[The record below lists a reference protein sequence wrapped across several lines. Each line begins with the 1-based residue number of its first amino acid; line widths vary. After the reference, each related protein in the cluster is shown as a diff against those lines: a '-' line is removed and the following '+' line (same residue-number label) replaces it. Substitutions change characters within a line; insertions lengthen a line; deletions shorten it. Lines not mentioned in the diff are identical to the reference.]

1 MEAHQSLGWAVAEG
15 EERKHYKSM
24 PEGPSLS
31 ITPMGHW
38 NFRPT
43 APGRELI
50 RIVRKNSAHLVLP
63 SSAPEQRR
71 HGAGFSLSQPWKQIW
86 EQLQS
91 QLRHLQI
98 AIWPHFP
105 PWCDVNMEMT
115 VEGWL
120 SDSIWEHRTGDWRI
134 SENLV
139 KCRHE
144 VLDPLENVFLTQ

>member
-1 MEAHQSLGWAVAEG
+1 MEAHQTVGCAVAEG

-31 ITPMGHW
+31 ITPVGHW

-71 HGAGFSLSQPWKQIW
+71 HGAGFSLSQP
-86 EQLQS
+86 
-91 QLRHLQI
+91 
-98 AIWPHFP
+98 
-105 PWCDVNMEMT
+105 
-115 VEGWL
+115 
-120 SDSIWEHRTGDWRI
+120 
-134 SENLV
+134 
-139 KCRHE
+139 
-144 VLDPLENVFLTQ
+144 